1 MEVVVERCA
10 GLDVHQKTVMACVR
24 SPREGNKRQEKVRE
38 FSAFDR
44 GLRELRD
51 WLKAEQV
58 TQVAMEATGIYWRP
72 VWYVLE
78 ELDGVEVLVVNARHV
93 KNVPGRKTDVKDAQW
108 LAQLLECGL
117 LKGSFVPTPVM
128 QRLRDLTRY
137 RARLV
142 NDRAR
147 EVLRIHKVLED
158 AGIKLDAVIS
168 DVLGVSGRQMLEALI
183 GGERN
188 PEVLANM
195 AKRRM
200 RAKIPELNEALV
212 GRFGDH
218 HARMARH
225 HLDHID
231 QLDAAIDSLDQEV
244 EGELVPF
251 KRQMTR
257 LETIP
262 GIGQTVA
269 EVVVAEVGVD
279 MSRFPTPQHLAS
291 WAGLCPGNYESAGR
305 SKSGRTVKGN
315 AALCSAMCEAA
326 WAASHTK
333 DTYLAAQ
340 FKRFA
345 RRFGRRSVN
354 KAIFALAHTMIVIV
368 WHVLAHDTD
377 YKELGYDYFQ
387 RLDDPEAQKRRLIRQ
402 LEALGVKVTLEPAA

>member
-1 MEVVVERCA
+1 MEVLVERCA
-10 GLDVHQKTVMACVR
+10 GLDVHQKTVTACVR
-24 SPREGNKRQEKVRE
+24 SPGDGNKRDDRVRE
-38 FSAFDR
+38 FTAFTS

-51 WLKAEQV
+51 WLKAADV

-72 VWYVLE
+72 VWYALE
-78 ELDGVEVLVVNARHV
+78 ELEGVEVLLVNARHV
-93 KNVPGRKTDVKDAQW
+93 KNVPGHKTDVKDAQW

-117 LKGSFVPTPVM
+117 LKGSFVPTAVM

-137 RARLV
+137 RSKLV
-142 NDRAR
+142 NDRGR
-147 EVLRIHKVLED
+147 EVQRIHKVLED

-183 GGERN
+183 AGERN

-195 AKRRM
+195 AKARM
-200 RAKIPELNEALV
+200 RSKIAVLNEALV

-218 HARMARH
+218 HARMARL

-231 QLDAAIDSLDQEV
+231 HLDAAIDSIDQEV
-244 EGELVPF
+244 AAEIAPF
-251 KRQMTR
+251 EQQMTR
-257 LETIP
+257 LKTIT

-279 MSRFPTPQHLAS
+279 MSRFPTPEHLAS
-291 WAGLCPGNYESAGR
+291 WAGLCPGNYESAGK
-305 SKSGRTVKGN
+305 SKSGKTLKGN
-315 AALCSAMCEAA
+315 AAMCEAA
-326 WAASHTK
+326 WAAAHSK

-345 RRFGRRSVN
+345 RRFGKRGVN

-368 WHVLAHDTD
+368 WHVLADETD

-387 RLDDPEAQKRRLIRQ
+387 RLDDPEAQKRRLVRQ